1 MSRPAMRSAWCCHPG
16 RTSRSALSDASRVS
30 PPIWLMALAAFTVGC
45 GMRVLDP
52 LLPMM
57 ARDFGVSLAAVA
69 PLIGGFALAYGLGQL
84 AGPLGDALGK
94 LRMAAVAIAL
104 YAGTLLGA
112 ALVPDLGALLGMR
125 VLSGLV
131 AAVAIP
137 MMMAHIGDSVPY
149 EHRQAVLGRFLT
161 GMVMAQLLAGPI
173 SGIVGDVA
181 GWRASFLVLGG
192 LAAAIA
198 LLFAVLIGPAW
209 RAPGRGRQAMGLGG
223 FLKLFGTPQGRRLM
237 LAAAAD
243 GALLFG
249 GAFPFLASFLIEGFG
264 RSPAEAGIIAAG
276 FGIGSLLYTRAAPG
290 LVRRLGEAGMVLW
303 GGAGLAVGLI
313 VIAFAPAWWV
323 IAAVQMVM
331 GLLFFMLHG
340 VLQARATEALPEARG
355 TAMAGFAMSLFLGQ
369 SLGAIVFGTLIATA
383 GFQASFV
390 IAALG
395 VLAMA
400 LAIRRHV
407 IPKA

>member
-1 MSRPAMRSAWCCHPG
+1 
-16 RTSRSALSDASRVS
+16 
-30 PPIWLMALAAFTVGC
+30 
-45 GMRVLDP
+45 
-52 LLPMM
+52 
-57 ARDFGVSLAAVA
+57 
-69 PLIGGFALAYGLGQL
+69 
-84 AGPLGDALGK
+84 
-94 LRMAAVAIAL
+94 
-104 YAGTLLGA
+104 
-112 ALVPDLGALLGMR
+112 
-125 VLSGLV
+125 
-131 AAVAIP
+131 
-137 MMMAHIGDSVPY
+137 
-149 EHRQAVLGRFLT
+149 
-161 GMVMAQLLAGPI
+161 
-173 SGIVGDVA
+173 
-181 GWRASFLVLGG
+181 
-192 LAAAIA
+192 
-198 LLFAVLIGPAW
+198 
-209 RAPGRGRQAMGLGG
+209 
-223 FLKLFGTPQGRRLM
+223 M

>member
-1 MSRPAMRSAWCCHPG
+1 MSEPR
-16 RTSRSALSDASRVS
+16 LS
-30 PPIWLMALAAFTVGC
+30 PPIWLMALASFTIGC

-57 ARDFGVSLAAVA
+57 AREFGVSLAAVA

-104 YAGTLLGA
+104 YAGTLLGS
-112 ALVPDLGALLGMR
+112 ALVPDLGSLLGVR

-161 GMVMAQLLAGPI
+161 GMVLAQLMAGPI
-173 SGIVGDVA
+173 SGIVGEVA

-198 LLFAVLIGPAW
+198 LLFGVLIGPAW
-209 RAPGRGRQAMGLGG
+209 RTPGRGRQAMGLGG
-223 FLKLFGTPQGRRLM
+223 FLKLFGTPQGRLLM

-249 GAFPFLASFLIEGFG
+249 GAFPFIASFLIEGFG

-276 FGIGSLLYTRAAPG
+276 FGLGSLLYTRAAPV

-323 IAAVQMVM
+323 VAAMQMAM

-355 TAMAGFAMSLFLGQ
+355 TAVAGFAMSLFLGQ
-369 SLGAIVFGTLIATA
+369 SLGAIVFGTLIAAA
-383 GFQASFV
+383 GFRLSFLV
-390 IAALG
+390 AALG

-400 LAIRRHV
+400 LAIRRYV
-407 IPKA
+407 IPPA

>member
-1 MSRPAMRSAWCCHPG
+1 MSEPRL
-16 RTSRSALSDASRVS
+16 T
-30 PPIWLMALAAFTVGC
+30 PPIWLMALAAFCIGC

-57 ARDFGVSLAAVA
+57 AREFGVSLAAVA

-94 LRMAAVAIAL
+94 LRVAAVAIAL

-112 ALVPDLGALLGMR
+112 ALVPDLGSLLGVR

-161 GMVMAQLLAGPI
+161 GMVLAQLMAGPI
-173 SGIVGDVA
+173 SGIVGEVA

-198 LLFAVLIGPAW
+198 LLFGVLIGPAW

-249 GAFPFLASFLIEGFG
+249 GAFPFIASFLIEGFG

-276 FGIGSLLYTRAAPG
+276 FGIGSLLYTRAAPA

-303 GGAGLAVGLI
+303 GGTGLAIGLV
-313 VIAFAPAWWV
+313 VIGFAPAWWV
-323 IAAVQMVM
+323 VAAMQMAM

-355 TAMAGFAMSLFLGQ
+355 TAVAGFAMSLFLGQ
-369 SLGAIVFGTLIATA
+369 SLGAIVFGTLIAAA
-383 GFQASFV
+383 GFRLSFLV
-390 IAALG
+390 AALG

-400 LAIRRHV
+400 LAIRRYV
-407 IPKA
+407 IPPG

>member
-1 MSRPAMRSAWCCHPG
+1 
-16 RTSRSALSDASRVS
+16 LSEPRLS
-30 PPIWLMALAAFTVGC
+30 PPIWLMALAAFTIGC

-57 ARDFGVSLAAVA
+57 AREFGVSLAAVA

-94 LRMAAVAIAL
+94 LRVAAVAIAL
-104 YAGTLLGA
+104 YAGTLLGS
-112 ALVPDLGALLGMR
+112 ALVPDLGSLLGVR

-161 GMVMAQLLAGPI
+161 GMVLAQLMAGPI
-173 SGIVGDVA
+173 SGIVGEVA

-198 LLFAVLIGPAW
+198 LLFGVLIGPAW
-209 RAPGRGRQAMGLGG
+209 RVPGRGRQAMGFGG
-223 FLKLFGTPQGRRLM
+223 FLKLFGTLQGRRLM

-249 GAFPFLASFLIEGFG
+249 GAFPFIASFLIEGFG

-276 FGIGSLLYTRAAPG
+276 FGLGSLLYTRAAPV
-290 LVRRLGEAGMVLW
+290 LVRRLGERGLVLW

-313 VIAFAPAWWV
+313 VIALAPAWWV
-323 IAAVQMVM
+323 VAAMQMAM

-355 TAMAGFAMSLFLGQ
+355 TAVAGFAMSLFLGQ
-369 SLGAIVFGTLIATA
+369 SLGAIVFGTLIAAA
-383 GFQASFV
+383 GFRLSFLV
-390 IAALG
+390 AALG

-400 LAIRRHV
+400 LAIRRYV
-407 IPKA
+407 IPPA